1 MEGQARRGAEKGRG
15 RRSEGGRWEE
25 GLLLGAGGSG
35 GSALPRSV
43 HLGESWNVGRISG
56 PSAATAMR
64 GARGAW
70 DFLCV
75 LLLLFGLQTGG
86 RARRHGPRP
95 PSFACAP
102 VGSNSEGCFGGGG
115 CRPPVP
121 VRFSLRKDWRR
132 PWNSPAPSL
141 AHLREEPQPLGV
153 GVLGWGPPGV
163 RAAGALGVSQV
174 QPEGAGCVPVWG
186 CFCAEGA
193 RGQRRAGR
201 GFAPSALSP
210 PCEARPLLPFVKS

>member
-43 HLGESWNVGRISG
+43 HLGESWNAGRISD

-64 GARGAW
+64 GARSAW

-86 RARRHGPRP
+86 RARRHGAAP
-95 PSFACAP
+95 PFFDCAP
-102 VGSNSEGCFGGGG
+102 VDSNSLGYFGGGG
-115 CRPPVP
+115 CRPPLP
-121 VRFSLRKDWRR
+121 VRFSLRKDLRR
-132 PWNSPAPSL
+132 PWNSPASSL
-141 AHLREEPQPLGV
+141 AHLREEPQPLVV
-153 GVLGWGPPGV
+153 GVLNWGLPGM
-163 RAAGALGVSQV
+163 RAARGLRREQGAD
-174 QPEGAGCVPVWG
+174 
-186 CFCAEGA
+186 
-193 RGQRRAGR
+193 
-201 GFAPSALSP
+201 
-210 PCEARPLLPFVKS
+210 